1 VIPTLGKSSSS
12 RSNKR
17 PPSVPRRR
25 PSSTSPRREI
35 YGPARIAEFLLNNSV
50 TPKDYA
56 AARREVTQL
65 GIDPDTIEHEPLKK
79 R

>member
-1 VIPTLGKSSSS
+1 MIPVLSKSNSS

-17 PPSVPRRR
+17 PTAPRRR
-25 PSSTSPRREI
+25 PSSASPRPEV
-35 YGPARIAEFLLNNSV
+35 YSPARVAEFLLNNSV

>member
-1 VIPTLGKSSSS
+1 VIPVLSKSNSS

-17 PPSVPRRR
+17 PSEPRRR
-25 PSSTSPRREI
+25 PSSASPRPEL
-35 YGPARIAEFLLNNSV
+35 YSPARVAEFLLNNSV

>member
-1 VIPTLGKSSSS
+1 LSKSSTS

-17 PPSVPRRR
+17 PLSAPRRR
-25 PSSTSPRREI
+25 PSSASPRGET
-35 YGPARIAEFLLNNSV
+35 YSPTRIAEFLLNNSV
-50 TPKDYA
+50 TAKDYA

-65 GIDPDTIEHEPLKK
+65 GIDPDTIEHEPPKK

>member
-1 VIPTLGKSSSS
+1 VIPALSKSISSH
-12 RSNKR
+12 SNKR
-17 PPSVPRRR
+17 PSAPRRR
-25 PSSTSPRREI
+25 PSSASPRPEVYSR
-35 YGPARIAEFLLNNSV
+35 ARVAEFLLNNSV